1 MPKVLFDHQTF
12 SLQRYGG
19 ISRYFANIYHAM
31 QTGVG
36 IEADISILNSNNYY
50 IKDFNGLLNNGLGKW
65 IFSEEKRGY
74 KWNKQYSKYR
84 ISKNDFDILHPTYYH
99 PYFLK
104 KVKKPYVITVHDMI
118 HELMPEYFSSGDILP
133 THKRLCIQ
141 NAAHIIAISHATK
154 KDLIEVLSIP
164 DNRISVIHHGYMEN
178 NIEVVKP
185 HETNHGRY
193 ILFVGERTA
202 YKNFSKFAF
211 ALSSV
216 CSKEKDVKLICA
228 GGGPLQNAEQ
238 ELLNRLN
245 LKDKVIQIT
254 ASEQELNLLYKNAVA
269 FVFPSLYEGFG
280 LPILEAFKNNCPII
294 ASDIACFR
302 EIAED
307 ACLYFDPSNPLE
319 IAEKL
324 EQIINN
330 SVLQKE
336 LILKGSKQLLNF
348 SMEKCITKTIDVY
361 RSLK

>member
-19 ISRYFANIYHAM
+19 ISRYFANVYNAM
-31 QTGVG
+31 QNGFGV
-36 IEADISILNSNNYY
+36 EADISILNSNNYY
-50 IKDFNGLLNNGLGKW
+50 IRDYDGLLSNSLGKW

-104 KVKKPYVITVHDMI
+104 KLKKPYVVTVHDMI
-118 HELMPEYFSSGDILP
+118 HEIMPEYFSSGDILP

-141 NAAHIIAISHATK
+141 NAAHIIAISHTTK
-154 KDLIEVLSIP
+154 KDLIEVLNVP
-164 DNRISVIHHGYMEN
+164 HDRISVIHHGYMEN
-178 NIEVVKP
+178 NDEVIQRG
-185 HETNHGRY
+185 ETNNGRY
-193 ILFVGERTA
+193 MLFVGERTA

-211 ALSSV
+211 ALSLI
-216 CSKEKDVKLICA
+216 CSKEKDIKLICA

-245 LKDKVIQIT
+245 LTDKVIQIT
-254 ASEQELNLLYKNAVA
+254 ASEQELNLLYKNAIA

-294 ASDIACFR
+294 ASDTACFR

-307 ACLYFDPSNPLE
+307 ACAYFDPSNSFD
-319 IAEKL
+319 IAEKMEL
-324 EQIINN
+324 IISNTTLRN
-330 SVLQKE
+330 E
-336 LILKGSKQLLNF
+336 LILKGSKQLLKF
-348 SMEKCITKTIDVY
+348 SMAKCITKTIDVY
-361 RSLK
+361 KSLK